1 MTRRLED
8 TVTGRFREDDSGRSF
23 RVVAVQL
30 RSVVAQLVQDLEN
43 KSANV
48 WDEVWE
54 NDEHMLDTIP

>member
-1 MTRRLED
+1 
-8 TVTGRFREDDSGRSF
+8 VTGRFREDDSGRSF

-54 NDEHMLDTIP
+54 NDAHMLDTIP